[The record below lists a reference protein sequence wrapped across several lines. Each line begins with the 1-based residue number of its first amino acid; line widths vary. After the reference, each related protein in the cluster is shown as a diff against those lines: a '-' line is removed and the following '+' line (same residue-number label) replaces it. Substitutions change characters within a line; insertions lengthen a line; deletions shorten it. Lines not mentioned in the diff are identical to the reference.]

1 MVESDPGCDAPGEES
16 VDQLVIKGNS
26 LFIDRVISASDW
38 YNAGPCQGKSV
49 GFGAILLQEIEVFL
63 KSVVVVTSDVAID
76 AAVGRG
82 VRVKESVPN
91 AWSTATF
98 VDSALNLVSGGCET
112 PLEI

>member
-1 MVESDPGCDAPGEES
+1 
-16 VDQLVIKGNS
+16 
-26 LFIDRVISASDW
+26 
-38 YNAGPCQGKSV
+38 
-49 GFGAILLQEIEVFL
+49 
-63 KSVVVVTSDVAID
+63 VVTSDVAID

-98 VDSALNLVSGGCET
+98 VDSALDLVGSSCES